1 MHLII
6 TQYRKLNLT
15 NFLVSNAKK
24 IGFTVEKFLI
34 LINEPYIF
42 NQNICHTR
50 LLISSTTRTCSILKI
65 LKKFK
70 IYRDNFCPFPFLY
83 LLHTFVSHSSKLLIL
98 DGKEFQFQFSAIPQ
112 IFNCFLFWNYSA
124 IRAMKWRTIL
134 SNVIL
139 IGNPILRWLSEI
151 KVYTFLFQSSGLW

>member
-1 MHLII
+1 MEVA
-6 TQYRKLNLT
+6 YRKLNLT

-98 DGKEFQFQFSAIPQ
+98 DGKAFGKEFHCTQFWASLRNSLQFRKYLIFSFFEIIAQSAQ
-112 IFNCFLFWNYSA
+112 WNGASVSIHSA
-124 IRAMKWRTIL
+124 Q
-134 SNVIL
+134 
-139 IGNPILRWLSEI
+139 
-151 KVYTFLFQSSGLW
+151 F